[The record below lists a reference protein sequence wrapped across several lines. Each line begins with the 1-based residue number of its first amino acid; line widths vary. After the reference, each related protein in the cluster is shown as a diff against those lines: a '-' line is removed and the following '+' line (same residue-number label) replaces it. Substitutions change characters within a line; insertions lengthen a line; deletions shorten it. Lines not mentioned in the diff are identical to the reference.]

1 MSLQPD
7 DACPP
12 TPSVGTHPP
21 SGNRGSAFWKHT
33 RRLLVAVIL
42 VGIAFPFVGVAVLW
56 MDAHRGSKVSTGIAL
71 LRSHL
76 VDGAEPSDEKTE
88 TQVDARVGRI
98 PLLLGRLV
106 AGATPLPPEA
116 KLALEAVREGEVSIW
131 TGRSKSSSNFATTN
145 LESLDREM
153 ETSHWQRV
161 VLVHDGNDFV
171 VVYAEEFASD
181 DREISICVAVLEPG
195 TRVIAGG
202 KLRPSALADLV
213 RVAQSRQGGKLPHF
227 ALH

>member
-1 MSLQPD
+1 M
-7 DACPP
+7 
-12 TPSVGTHPP
+12 
-21 SGNRGSAFWKHT
+21 
-33 RRLLVAVIL
+33 AVIL
-42 VGIAFPFVGVAVLW
+42 VGIALPFAAVAVLW
-56 MDAHRGSKVSTGIAL
+56 MDAHRGSRVSTGITL

-88 TQVDARVGRI
+88 TQVDARVGRV
-98 PLLLGRLV
+98 PLLIGRLI
-106 AGATPLPPEA
+106 ASATPLPPEA
-116 KLALEAVREGEVSIW
+116 KLALEAVREGEVSVW
-131 TGRSKSSSNFATTN
+131 TGRSQSTSNFAITHF
-145 LESLDREM
+145 ESLDREM

-161 VLVHDGNDFV
+161 VLVHDGADFV

-181 DREISICVAVLEPG
+181 DREISICVAVFEPG

-213 RVAQSRQGGKLPHF
+213 RVAQSRNGRKLPHF